1 MKRRAKGNGLFSNKL
16 SAPPVPEARIRFKKF
31 EKEVLVET
39 TGEVQAGTAEQPHL
53 KRVLHLW
60 DLIYFGIILTS
71 PIAAVPLFGEGQ
83 VLSHGHTVTTLLL
96 AMVAMSVT
104 AVSFGRMAH
113 VYPSTG
119 SVYTYISCG
128 LNPHLGFVVGW
139 AMFLEYLFQPIQNA
153 LYAVLAIQRMAPQ
166 FPFWFLAALTVGL
179 ITWMTVQGIKFT
191 ARTNE
196 VLLGFMILVTL
207 VFLVQAFRYVVLHEG
222 YHGLISLQPLYN
234 PATFNLR
241 ALAAG
246 TSLAAL
252 VFIGFDGV
260 SILAEEVKNPKRN
273 VLFASVLVCVFTG
286 LFSGLQV
293 YLAQRVWP
301 DHTTLANPETAF
313 MDVARQASGPLLFT
327 AYGVMLLVS
336 SIACGL
342 AGHVGA
348 ARLLYSMGRDDV
360 LPKKIFGHL
369 SAKKGNPIY
378 NVWIVGG
385 LAYIGVLTIPWEHAA
400 ELVTFG
406 ALLAFMGVN
415 LSALR
420 HFWFSKQ
427 AVGHRNFFIDA
438 FVPGFGFVFCLGLL
452 LSLQSWT
459 KYAGIAWLVIG
470 IAYSAYKTR
479 WFTLRPKLFD
489 FNQT

>member
-1 MKRRAKGNGLFSNKL
+1 METSTGQVRNGTSDK
-16 SAPPVPEARIRFKKF
+16 
-31 EKEVLVET
+31 
-39 TGEVQAGTAEQPHL
+39 PHL
-53 KRVLHLW
+53 QRVLGLW
-60 DLIYFGIILTS
+60 DLIYFGVILTS
-71 PIAAVPLFGEGQ
+71 PIAAVPLFGESQ
-83 VLSHGHTVTTLLL
+83 VLSHGHTVSTLLL

-104 AVSFGRMAH
+104 AVSFGRMAC

-119 SVYTYISCG
+119 SVYTYVSRG
-128 LNPHLGFVVGW
+128 LNPHLGFIVGW

-153 LYAVLAIQRMAPQ
+153 LYAALAIQRMAPKI
-166 FPFWFLAALTVGL
+166 PFALLAAVAVGF
-179 ITWMTVQGIKFT
+179 ITILTVQGIKFT

-196 VLLGFMILVTL
+196 ILLGFMILVTL
-207 VFLVQAFRYVVLHEG
+207 AFLVQAFRYIVLHERLA
-222 YHGLISLQPLYN
+222 GLLSLQPIYN
-234 PATFNLR
+234 PATFNFR

-273 VLFASVLVCVFTG
+273 VLLASVLVCVFTG

-301 DHTTLANPETAF
+301 DYTTLQNPETAF
-313 MDVARQASGPLLFT
+313 MDVARVASGPLLFA

-360 LPKKIFGHL
+360 LPKKIFGYL
-369 SAKKGNPIY
+369 NPKRSNPTY
-378 NVWIVGG
+378 NIWIVGI
-385 LAYIGVLTIPWEHAA
+385 LAYIGTLTIPWERSA
-400 ELVTFG
+400 EIVTFG

-415 LSALR
+415 FAALR
-420 HFWFSKQ
+420 HFWFSQ
-427 AVGHRNFFIDA
+427 EAAGRRNFFIDA
-438 FVPGFGFVFCLGLL
+438 LLPAFGLAFCFGLL
-452 LSLQSWT
+452 ISLQTWT
-459 KYAGIAWLVIG
+459 KYAGLAWLGVG
-470 IAYSAYKTR
+470 LVYAAYKTR
-479 WFTLRPKLFD
+479 WFRVRPKLFD
-489 FNQT
+489 FSES

>member
-1 MKRRAKGNGLFSNKL
+1 M
-16 SAPPVPEARIRFKKF
+16 
-31 EKEVLVET
+31 ET
-39 TGEVQAGTAEQPHL
+39 TAGAVQTSTGEQPHL
-53 KRVLHLW
+53 KRVLSLW
-60 DLIYFGIILTS
+60 DLIYYGVILTS
-71 PIAAVPLFGEGQ
+71 PIAAVPLFGQVQ
-83 VLSHGHTVTTLLL
+83 VLSHGHAATTLLL

-104 AVSFGRMAH
+104 AVSFGRMAT
-113 VYPSTG
+113 VYPSSG
-119 SVYTYISCG
+119 SVYTYISRG

-153 LYAVLAIQRMAPQ
+153 LYAVLAMQRMAPQ
-166 FPFWFLAALTVGL
+166 FPFWLLAAVTVGF
-179 ITWMTVQGIKFT
+179 ITLLTVQGIKFT

-196 VLLGFMILVTL
+196 VLLGFMVLVTIA
-207 VFLVQAFRYVVLHEG
+207 FLVQAFRYIVLHES
-222 YHGLISLQPLYN
+222 YSGLISMQPIYD

-241 ALAAG
+241 AVAAG

-260 SILAEEVKNPKRN
+260 SILAEEVKNPRRN
-273 VLFASVLVCVFTG
+273 VLLASVLVCVFTG

-301 DHTTLANPETAF
+301 DPTTLQNPDTAF
-313 MDVARQASGPLLFT
+313 MDVARLASGPLLFM
-327 AYGVMLLVS
+327 AYGIMLLVS

-360 LPKKIFGHL
+360 LPKQIFGFL

-385 LAYIGVLTIPWEHAA
+385 LAYLGVLTIPWEHAA

-415 LSALR
+415 LSALK
-420 HFWFSKQ
+420 HFWFTKE
-427 AVGHRNFFIDA
+427 AVGHRKFFVDF
-438 FVPGFGFVFCLGLL
+438 FVPSFGFLFCLLL
-452 LSLQSWT
+452 VFTLQGWT
-459 KYAGIAWLVIG
+459 RIAGFVWVAIG
-470 IAYSAYKTR
+470 IGYGAYKTR
-479 WFTLRPKLFD
+479 GFRIRPKSVSYTHL
-489 FNQT
+489 TLPTILRV